1 MSVMIHPTAEV
12 QTADIGDGT
21 RVWQHTVILKGAKI
35 GRNCNI
41 CANCFIEGQVTIGDN
56 VTVKPYV
63 GICDGVTIEDGAFL
77 GPNVAFANDRS
88 PKSGNAAEY
97 VMERIHIGKGA
108 AIGVGAIL
116 MPSVKIGDGA
126 LVGAGSVVTKDV
138 PPGATVVGNPAREIE
153 RKG

>member
-12 QTADIGDGT
+12 QTKDIGDGT
-21 RVWQHTVILKGAKI
+21 RVWQHTVILPGAKI

-41 CANCFIEGQVTIGDN
+41 CANCFIEGKVTIGDN

-88 PKSGNAAEY
+88 PKSGNAASY
-97 VMERIHIGKGA
+97 VMECIRIGKGA
-108 AIGVGAIL
+108 SIGVGAIL
-116 MPSVKIGDGA
+116 LPGVKIGDGA
-126 LVGAGSVVTKDV
+126 LVGAGSVVTHDV
-138 PPGATVVGNPAREIE
+138 APGAMVFGNPARE
-153 RKG
+153 RPR